1 MKFTNIYKETEENL
15 QLALLSLWS
24 PGSHPMRPA
33 IKQLFKDEPLLA
45 EPVFQSTFGWETT
58 NDETWK
64 SSLNTDVWNTL
75 EKMREQKANKEGKIF
90 RPFVPFKHQAESWKT
105 LHQGKSIVVTS
116 GTGSGKTECFMYPV
130 LSDLYE
136 HSGENSIQALFL
148 YPLNALME
156 DQKKRLAEYCEPL
169 NLKFAVYNGD
179 TPEFHADGRD
189 GEDYKA
195 EVKTREEIRDTK
207 NNGTRPQILL
217 TNPSMLEYIL
227 VRQKDQVMLEKSA
240 GKLRWIVIDEAHSY
254 SGSAAVELANQI
266 KRILDAFQVK
276 AEDVRFACTS
286 ATIGGENGVTSLI
299 KFIKDIIGQPAE
311 QIRVIGGNRLVPEIN
326 DNHLQTELV
335 NNGLQIKS
343 DVVRSLRYKIND
355 VAGMTL
361 QQMWQWLCPGKKY
374 DLLQALQL
382 IDNLCELQV
391 DGKTVM
397 SLRAH
402 FFMRALSGLY
412 ACANEN
418 CRGTSG
424 TAFGHLT
431 TYKASVCPDCGKP
444 LLEIVQCKRCG
455 SFILMGESD
464 SHTHKIYPC
473 VEGEKHDDYFAIDD
487 EIELDMQDEDACQEL
502 GDDTFYMMPYDKESY
517 YNPLSSAHVSTLN
530 IIHKASESILE
541 NAPFK
546 SGKWVDLR
554 KDVKQKYCPCCGRLA
569 KGKRLNLKYFR
580 IPINFI
586 NQTISPVFLHE
597 CAPKDKSWGKYIA
610 FTDSRQ
616 GTAISAKTFNIDVE
630 RRVGREKI
638 VKDLATRK
646 AAQGVS
652 IPDSLM
658 DSIKDLPQANIDAIL
673 FAFTSQVTSVKNN
686 ISLHDAAN
694 LLFDEKL
701 YEHIAGKN
709 NDSDVDAYKAALI
722 RQFIGSHPL
731 YEQSAENM
739 GLITLEYPALNN
751 VPMSDTLEALARENG
766 VLITE
771 KDWRDYLKIC
781 LDYFMRAGNHIQ
793 PLISGESKFVRDA
806 NKSTPI
812 AKWDDHRSGTNSWP
826 QVKAED
832 SKKPSAKQPRL
843 VTLLCGALGLDSV
856 DKLDKVKRK
865 INQILVEAWNVLEE
879 KKLLTRVTANDTDG
893 YNHPK
898 YYKDNQ
904 YVDCYYLDLSSKE
917 TNTRCVIKHPDKAW
931 ECPVSN
937 TLLDTIFCGFSPLMT
952 GELSSEMFKRF
963 KVNPNQVDLPNRPD
977 DLAKLSAWYKSDLIL
992 HEFENKGFWTDR
1004 HKYIYLDAPAY
1015 LAAEHSAQQS
1025 KELLREYTKAFAQ
1038 KNPAINVLHC
1048 STTMEMG
1055 VDIGDIDIVIM
1066 DTIPPTAANYL
1077 QRVGRAGRMGQ
1088 SKAVAFSLCNNT
1100 PVGQNAFAN
1109 PMWALQTLNHMI
1121 PVRPSQTIIQRH
1133 INSFFFREFI
1143 CGQGTG
1149 IQGTT
1154 TVGDFMESPCDDF
1167 IEFLNDMS
1175 TNREEE
1181 KRFHKVFGNNESY
1194 TIVKTKELISD
1205 VQKGFKDTIKELNEA
1220 LTQYQ
1225 EDDKRKI
1232 AISNQINKCK
1242 QEGLLNYLSEHQF
1255 LPNASMPTG
1264 VVTFDFTDKDQSN
1277 RLFKLYKEAEKLRL
1291 ELQEIDTEADKIL
1304 VRQRQNENRKK
1315 IQRIRRDS
1323 QASRDIHTALNEYA
1337 PEQTVVVNEKNYVS
1351 AGVLLFGAYNDKTQ
1365 TKAIYHCPHCG
1376 KTEYLPILDENR
1388 KCPNCH
1394 NSYHSIIDRQ
1404 NGAYTLAYE
1413 PIGFRTDQN
1422 VDSTRQE
1429 RTEKRFYD
1437 IRPVLLKSDWS
1448 SPMKD
1453 VSMCEVNTSGEIG
1466 EILFYNVG
1474 NGHGFAL
1481 CKHCGRAVVET
1492 MAHNKELPHGIKLG
1506 HNRLWGDACDANT
1519 SDIARHV
1526 VFTGRHQTCYSVI
1539 RIKPTFDSD
1548 TYEKD
1553 EELAFSLG
1561 VILKRSLVKFLG
1573 IDETEIDFG
1582 IKDEKENIT
1591 LFIFDTAR
1599 GGCGY
1604 SLHFC
1609 NPQELTQILDIAREL
1624 VESYSCNC
1632 HVDGGACARCLVDR
1646 NNYRYAHYLSKSKVM
1661 EWFDKQK
1668 EESKPIPKE
1677 IQQIS
1682 AAAKISHQA
1691 IKTVLKNA
1699 VKSAE
1704 VKEIT
1709 LCVTDITS
1717 NNSINDW
1724 SSIRSEMGNHI
1735 QRAVELGKTI
1745 NLIVEYHPELH
1756 LDNADKFPYV
1766 DLKGKFP
1773 DCNVRLVKDL
1783 GKNKTLM
1790 IVKDTN
1796 GSISRYFTQD
1806 GDMLSFS
1813 NEWGSSEGRV
1823 YFDAVS
1829 LNFIDEESP
1838 RLEYNPDEII
1848 REGTARVNSF
1858 KISKYFSEVIAP
1870 CTMRQSD
1877 ITMLENLFKG
1887 KHVDV
1892 TFSDMY
1898 VNSALASL
1906 MLAYLIKE
1914 VRDIFN
1920 LKIDNIMLQLDSPK
1934 RKVVNDRFSDY
1945 TYININFGSKDS
1957 ADRYTDNIIDEVL
1970 DIEPDHSLFDAE
1982 HHRWLRFTNKN
1993 GDVFEIRPDHSISGG
2008 WISSNTYMN
2017 LNTLDGSII
2026 AKRKDNEVLYYAI
2039 IRKHK

>member
-15 QLALLSLWS
+15 QLALLSLWT
-24 PGSHPMRPA
+24 PGSHQMRPA
-33 IKQLFKDEPLLA
+33 IQQLFKDEPLLA
-45 EPVFQSTFGWETT
+45 EPVFQSTFGWEST
-58 NDETWK
+58 NDDTWK
-64 SSLNTDVWNTL
+64 PSLNTLVWNSL
-75 EKMREQKANKEGKIF
+75 EKMREQKAKKEGKAF

-105 LHQGKSIVVTS
+105 LHEGKSIVVTS

-136 HSGENSIQALFL
+136 HCGENAVQALFL

-156 DQKKRLAEYCEPL
+156 DQKNRLAEYCEPL

-195 EVKTREEIRDTK
+195 EVKTREEIRDPK
-207 NNGTRPQILL
+207 NKGSRPQILL

-227 VRQKDQVMLEKSA
+227 VRQKDQVLLEKSA

-286 ATIGGENGVTSLI
+286 ATIGGEDGTSSLI
-299 KFIKDIIGQPAE
+299 KFIKDIIGQPVE
-311 QIRVIGGNRLVPEIN
+311 QIRVIGGNRLVPEISN
-326 DNHLQTELV
+326 SQLHSVIAD
-335 NNGLQIKS
+335 NGLHVKAEG
-343 DVVRSLRYKIND
+343 VCSLRDKINK

-361 QQMWQWLCPGKKY
+361 QQMWQWLCPGEGY
-374 DLLQALQL
+374 NNIRALQL
-382 IDNLCELQV
+382 LDKLCELQV
-391 DGKTVM
+391 DGKSVL

-418 CRGTSG
+418 CKGTSG
-424 TAFGHLT
+424 TAYGHLT
-431 TYKASVCPDCGKP
+431 TYKASVCPDCGNP
-444 LLEIVQCKRCG
+444 LLELVQCKRCG
-455 SFILMGESD
+455 RFVLMGSSD
-464 SHTHKIYPC
+464 SQTHKIYPC
-473 VEGEKHDDYFAIDD
+473 AEGEKHDDYFAIDD
-487 EIELDMQDEDACQEL
+487 EIELDVQDVNAYQEE
-502 GDDTFYMMPYDKESY
+502 GDDTFYMIPFDKDNY
-517 YNPLSSAHVSTLN
+517 HNPSSSAHSSTLN

-541 NAPFK
+541 NAPFQ

-554 KDVKQKYCPCCGRLA
+554 KDANQKYCPCCGRLA

-646 AAQGVS
+646 AAQGTAVIDINILKAQG
-652 IPDSLM
+652 IPQETINQILALQS
-658 DSIKDLPQANIDAIL
+658 QATN
-673 FAFTSQVTSVKNN
+673 VKNN
-686 ISLHDAAN
+686 ISLHDASN

-709 NDSDVDAYKAALI
+709 NDSDVDAYKAALL
-722 RQFIGSHPL
+722 RQFIGSHAI
-731 YEQSAENM
+731 YEQTAENM
-739 GLITLEYPALNN
+739 GLITLEYPALKD
-751 VPMSDTLEALARENG
+751 VRMSDSLETLAREKCIE
-766 VLITE
+766 ITE
-771 KDWRDYLKIC
+771 KDWSDYLKIC
-781 LDYFMRAGNHIQ
+781 LDYFIRSGNHIQ
-793 PLISGESKFVRDA
+793 PLITGEVKFVRDT

-812 AKWDDHRSGTNSWP
+812 TKWDEHRSGTASWP
-826 QVKAED
+826 QVKVEGNN
-832 SKKPSAKQPRL
+832 KPSPKQPRL
-843 VTLLCGALGLDSV
+843 ITLLCGAFGLDSV
-856 DKLDKVKRK
+856 DKLDIVKRQ
-865 INQILVEAWNVLEE
+865 INQVLADAWNILEE

-898 YYKDNQ
+898 YYKDGQ
-904 YVDCYYLDLSSKE
+904 YVDCYYLDLSSKD
-917 TNTRCVIKHPDKAW
+917 TNTRCVIKHPSKAW

-937 TLLDTIFCGFSPLMT
+937 TLLDTIFCGFSPLIT
-952 GELSSEMFKRF
+952 GELSAEMFKKF

-977 DLAKLSAWYKSDLIL
+977 DLTKLSKWYESDLTL
-992 HEFENKGFWTDR
+992 HEFEKKGFWTDR

-1015 LAAEHSAQQS
+1015 IAAEHSAQQS
-1025 KELLREYTKAFAQ
+1025 KELLREYTKSFAQ
-1038 KNPAINVLHC
+1038 KNPVINVLHC

-1077 QRVGRAGRMGQ
+1077 QRIGRAGRMGQ

-1109 PMWALQTLNHMI
+1109 PMWALQTMNHMI
-1121 PVRPSQTIIQRH
+1121 PVRSSQTIIQRH

-1143 CGQGTG
+1143 CGQGVG
-1149 IQGTT
+1149 IQGTA
-1154 TVGDFMESPCDDF
+1154 TVGEFMESPCDDF
-1167 IEFLNDMS
+1167 IEFLDDMS
-1175 TNREEE
+1175 TNKEEE
-1181 KRFHKVFGNNESY
+1181 KRFHKVFGENESY
-1194 TIVKTKELISD
+1194 TIVKTKELINE
-1205 VQKGFKDTIKELNEA
+1205 VQEGFKDTIKELEDA

-1225 EDDKRKI
+1225 KDDKRKI

-1242 QEGLLNYLSEHQF
+1242 QGGLLNYLSEHQF

-1264 VVTFDFTDKDQSN
+1264 VVTFDFTDRDQSN
-1277 RLFKLYKEAEKLRL
+1277 RLFKLYKEANKLK
-1291 ELQEIDTEADKIL
+1291 EESTDANTEDEKIL
-1304 VRQRQNENRKK
+1304 VRQKQNENRKK
-1315 IQRIRRDS
+1315 IQRIKRDS

-1351 AGVLLFGAYNDKTQ
+1351 AGVLLFGAYNEKTQ
-1365 TKAIYHCPHCG
+1365 TKAIYHCQHCG

-1388 KCPNCH
+1388 ICPNC
-1394 NSYHSIIDRQ
+1394 NNPYHSIIDKQ
-1404 NGAYTLAYE
+1404 NGSYTLAYE

-1422 VDSTRQE
+1422 MDSTRQE

-1437 IRPVLLKSDWS
+1437 IRPVLLNSDWS

-1453 VSMCEVNTSGEIG
+1453 VNMCEVNTSGETG

-1474 NGHGFAL
+1474 NGYGFAF
-1481 CKHCGRAVVET
+1481 CKHCGRAVVEP
-1492 MAHNKELPHGIKLG
+1492 MGHNKELPNGIKLG
-1506 HNRLWGDACDANT
+1506 HNRLWGDVCDANT
-1519 SDIARHV
+1519 GDIARHV

-1539 RIKPTFDSD
+1539 RVKSIYDSKTF
-1548 TYEKD
+1548 EKD

-1561 VILKRSLVKFLG
+1561 VVLKRALVKFLG

-1582 IKDEKENIT
+1582 IKDEQNNIA

-1604 SLHFC
+1604 SLHFN
-1609 NPQELTQILDIAREL
+1609 NPQEFAQILDIAREL
-1624 VESYSCNC
+1624 VQSYTCNC

-1646 NNYRYAHYLSKSKVM
+1646 TNYPYAHLLSKSKVI
-1661 EWFDKQK
+1661 EWLDIQK
-1668 EESKPIPKE
+1668 EKSMPIPSD
-1677 IQQIS
+1677 IQQNS
-1682 AAAKISHQA
+1682 VLAKVSHQA
-1691 IKTVLKNA
+1691 LKAVVKEA
-1699 VKSAE
+1699 VKAAD

-1709 LCVTDITS
+1709 FCVSDIIG

-1724 SSIRSEMGNHI
+1724 SSIRSEMGKNI
-1735 QRAVELGKTI
+1735 RRAVELGKTVT
-1745 NLIVEYHPELH
+1745 LIVEYHPDLH
-1756 LDNADKFPYV
+1756 LDNADKFPYI

-1773 DCNVRLVKDL
+1773 DCNVKLVKDQ
-1783 GKNKTLM
+1783 GKYKTVL
-1790 IVKDTN
+1790 ILKDRNDTLT
-1796 GSISRYFTQD
+1796 RYFTQD
-1806 GDMLSFS
+1806 EDMLSLS
-1813 NEWGSSEGRV
+1813 NDWGCSDGCV
-1823 YFDAVS
+1823 YFDDV
-1829 LNFIDEESP
+1829 LPEFVNEELP
-1838 RLEYNPDEII
+1838 NLEYNPDEII
-1848 REGTARVNSF
+1848 REGSAKVDNF

-1877 ITMLENLFKG
+1877 IIALETLFKG
-1887 KHVDV
+1887 KHVSV

-1914 VRDIFN
+1914 VRDIFS
-1920 LKIDNIMLQLDSPK
+1920 LKIDDIMLQLDSSK

-1945 TYININFGSKDS
+1945 TYINMNFGSKES

-1970 DIEPDHSLFDAE
+1970 DIKPDHSLFDAE
-1982 HHRWLRFTNKN
+1982 HHRWLKFTSRD
-1993 GDVFEIRPDHSISGG
+1993 GYVFEIRPDHSISGG

-2017 LNTLDGSII
+2017 LDTLDGSTI
-2026 AKRKDNEVLYYAI
+2026 AKRRDDDVLYYAI

>member
-15 QLALLSLWS
+15 QLSLLSLWA
-24 PGSHPMRPA
+24 PGSHPMRPI

-45 EPVFQSTFGWETT
+45 EPVFQSTFGWESSV
-58 NDETWK
+58 DDTWK
-64 SSLNTDVWNTL
+64 PSLNTEVWNKL
-75 EKMREQKANKEGKIF
+75 EKMREQKALQEGKKF

-105 LHQGKSIVVTS
+105 LHNGKSIVVTS

-136 HSGENSIQALFL
+136 HSGENAIQALFL

-195 EVKTREEIRDTK
+195 EVKTRDDIRDPK

-217 TNPSMLEYIL
+217 TNPSMLEYVL
-227 VRQKDQVMLEKSA
+227 VRQKDQILLNKSA

-286 ATIGGENGVTSLI
+286 ATIGGEDGTASLI

-311 QIRVIGGNRLVPEIN
+311 QIQVIGGNRLVPEIN
-326 DNHLQTELV
+326 GSYLRTELL
-335 NNGLQIKS
+335 NNGLHVKS
-343 DVVRSLRYKIND
+343 ELVRSLREKIND

-361 QQMWQWLCPGKKY
+361 LQMWQWLCPGETY
-374 DLLQALQL
+374 NLLTALEL
-382 IDNLCELQV
+382 IDKLCELQV
-391 DGKTVM
+391 EGNVVL

-402 FFMRALSGLY
+402 FFMRAISGLY
-412 ACANEN
+412 ACANDE
-418 CRGTSG
+418 CKRTSG
-424 TAFGHLT
+424 TQYGHLT
-431 TYKASVCPDCGKP
+431 TYKASVCPHCGKP

-455 SFILMGESD
+455 SFVLMGSSD
-464 SHTHKIYPC
+464 SQTHKIYPC
-473 VEGEKHDDYFAIDD
+473 EEGQTHDDYFAIDD
-487 EIELDMQDEDACQEL
+487 EIELDIQDGDAQQEE
-502 GDDTFYMMPYDKESY
+502 GDDTFYVIPYDKDKY
-517 YNPLSSAHVSTLN
+517 HNPLSSAHASTLN
-530 IIHKASESILE
+530 IKHTASDSILE
-541 NAPFK
+541 NAPFN

-554 KDVKQKYCPCCGRLA
+554 KDAKQKYCPCCGRLA
-569 KGKRLNLKYFR
+569 KGRRLNLKYFR

-638 VKDLATRK
+638 VKDLATRN
-646 AAQGVS
+646 AAQGTTTIDVN
-652 IPDSLM
+652 LLRAQG
-658 DSIKDLPQANIDAIL
+658 LPQETINQIIAL
-673 FAFTSQVTSVKNN
+673 QSQATSVKNN

-709 NDSDVDAYKAALI
+709 NDGDIDAYKAALI
-722 RQFIGSHPL
+722 RQFIGGHPM

-739 GLITLEYPALNN
+739 GLITVEYPALKD
-751 VPMSDTLEALARENG
+751 VQMPDSFDSFARERGTKVTN
-766 VLITE
+766 E
-771 KDWRDYLKIC
+771 DWRDYLKIC

-793 PLISGESKFVRDA
+793 SLIPGESKFVRDT

-812 AKWDDHRSGTNSWP
+812 SKWDDHRPGTIAWP

-832 SKKPSAKQPRL
+832 SKKASSKQPRL
-843 VTLLCGALGLDSV
+843 VTLLCAVFGIDTV
-856 DKLDKVKRK
+856 DKLDFAKRQ
-865 INQILVEAWNVLEE
+865 INQILTDAWNVLEE
-879 KKLLTRVTANDTDG
+879 KKLLTRVTANDTEG

-904 YVDCYYLDLSSKE
+904 YVDCYYLDLSSKD
-917 TNTRCVIKHPDKAW
+917 TNTRAVIKHPSSAW

-937 TLLDTIFCGFSPLMT
+937 TLLDTIFCGYSPLMT
-952 GELSSEMFKRF
+952 GELSNEMFNKF
-963 KVNPNQVDLPNRPD
+963 KVTPIQIELPNRPD
-977 DLAKLSAWYKSDLIL
+977 DLAKLSAWYDSDMTLQ
-992 HEFENKGFWTDR
+992 EFEKKGFWTDR

-1143 CGQGTG
+1143 CGQGEG
-1149 IQGTT
+1149 IQGTA
-1154 TVGDFMESPCDDF
+1154 TVGEFMESPCDEF
-1167 IEFLNDMS
+1167 IEFLEDMT
-1175 TNREEE
+1175 TNPEEQ
-1181 KRFHKVFGNNESY
+1181 KRFHKVFGDNENF
-1194 TIVKTKELISD
+1194 TIVKTKELIVD
-1205 VQKGFKDTIKELNEA
+1205 VQKGFKETIKELDDA
-1220 LTQYQ
+1220 LSQYQ
-1225 EDDKRKI
+1225 NDDKRKI

-1277 RLFKLYKEAEKLRL
+1277 RLFKLYKEAEKLKE
-1291 ELQEIDTEADKIL
+1291 ELKGADSEAEKII
-1304 VRQRQNENRKK
+1304 VRQKQNENRKK
-1315 IQRIRRDS
+1315 IQRIKRDS

-1351 AGVLLFGAYNDKTQ
+1351 AGVLLFGAYNEKTQ
-1365 TKAIYHCPHCG
+1365 TKAIYHCLHCG

-1388 KCPNCH
+1388 VCPNC
-1394 NSYHSIIDRQ
+1394 NNPYHSIIDRQ

-1429 RTEKRFYD
+1429 RTEKHFYD

-1448 SPMKD
+1448 SPMGD
-1453 VSMCEVNTSGEIG
+1453 VSMCEVKTSGETG

-1474 NGHGFAL
+1474 NGHGFAF
-1481 CKHCGRAVVET
+1481 CKHCGRSVVET
-1492 MAHNKELPHGIKLG
+1492 MAHNKELPNGIRLG

-1519 SDIARHV
+1519 GDIARHV

-1539 RIKPTFDSD
+1539 RVKPSVDSD

-1561 VILKRSLVKFLG
+1561 VVLKRALVKFLG
-1573 IDETEIDFG
+1573 IDETEIEFG
-1582 IKDEKENIT
+1582 IKDEQNNIA

-1604 SLHFC
+1604 SLHLS
-1609 NPQELTQILDIAREL
+1609 NPQELSKILDIAREI

-1646 NNYRYAHYLSKSKVM
+1646 NNYRYAHLLSKSKVM
-1661 EWFDKQK
+1661 EWLDKQK
-1668 EESKPIPKE
+1668 EVSKPVPVDIR
-1677 IQQIS
+1677 QIS
-1682 AAAKISHQA
+1682 ANAKVSHQPL
-1691 IKTVLKNA
+1691 KTIVKEA
-1699 VKSAE
+1699 VRSAD

-1709 LCVTDITS
+1709 LCVSDIVG

-1724 SSIRSEMGNHI
+1724 SSIRSEMGKHI
-1735 QRAVELGKTI
+1735 QRAIELGKTV
-1745 NLIVEYHPELH
+1745 NLIVEYHPDLH
-1756 LDNADKFPYV
+1756 PENADKFPYV
-1766 DLKGKFP
+1766 DLVGKFP
-1773 DCNVRLVKDL
+1773 DCNVNLVKDL
-1783 GKNKTLM
+1783 GKNKTAL
-1790 IVKDTN
+1790 IVKEAN
-1796 GSISRYFTQD
+1796 GSVTRYFTQD
-1806 GDMLSFS
+1806 DGMLSFS
-1813 NEWGSSEGRV
+1813 NEWGCSDGRV
-1823 YFDAVS
+1823 YFDATQPEFRS
-1829 LNFIDEESP
+1829 EETP
-1838 RLEYNPDEII
+1838 KLEFNPDEII
-1848 REGTARVNSF
+1848 REGTAKVENFR
-1858 KISKYFSEVIAP
+1858 IGKYFSEVIAP
-1870 CTMRQSD
+1870 CTMKQSD
-1877 ITMLENLFKG
+1877 IILLETLFKG
-1887 KHVDV
+1887 KRVSV

-1914 VRDIFN
+1914 VRDLFQ
-1920 LKIDNIMLQLDSPK
+1920 LKIEDIMLQLDSPK

-1945 TYININFGSKDS
+1945 TYINMNFGNKDA
-1957 ADRYTDNIIDEVL
+1957 ADKYTDNIIDEVL

-1982 HHRWLRFTNKN
+1982 HHRWLRFTNIE

-2017 LNTLDGSII
+2017 LDSLDGSTIV
-2026 AKRKDNEVLYYAI
+2026 KRKDDDVLYYAI
-2039 IRKHK
+2039 IRKHKS

>member
-1 MKFTNIYKETEENL
+1 MKFANIYKETEENL
-15 QLALLSLWS
+15 QLALLSLWA
-24 PGSHPMRPA
+24 PGSHPMRPT
-33 IKQLFKDEPLLA
+33 IKKLFKSEPLLA
-45 EPVFQSTFGWETT
+45 EPVFQSTFGWESTD
-58 NDETWK
+58 DETWK
-64 SSLNTDVWNTL
+64 SALNTQVWNSL
-75 EKMREQKANKEGKIF
+75 EKMREQKAQNEGKTF

-105 LHQGKSIVVTS
+105 LHEGKSVVVTS

-136 HSGENSIQALFL
+136 HRGENAIQALFL

-169 NLKFAVYNGD
+169 SLKFAVYNGD

-195 EVKTREEIRDTK
+195 EVKTRDEIRDPK

-217 TNPSMLEYIL
+217 TNPSMLEYVL
-227 VRQKDQVMLEKSA
+227 VRQKDQVLLSKSA

-286 ATIGGENGVTSLI
+286 ATIGGKDGVESLI
-299 KFIKDIIGQPAE
+299 KFIKDIIGQPAD
-311 QIRVIGGNRLVPEIN
+311 QIRVIGGSRLVPEIN
-326 DNHLQTELV
+326 GSQLKSELF
-335 NNGLQIKS
+335 NTGLQVKAE
-343 DVVRSLRYKIND
+343 VVLSLRKKIND

-361 QQMWQWLCPGKKY
+361 QQMWQWLCPSESY
-374 DLLQALQL
+374 DIIKALELL
-382 IDNLCELQV
+382 DKLCELQI
-391 DGKTVM
+391 DGKNVL

-402 FFMRALSGLY
+402 FFMRAISGLY
-412 ACANEN
+412 ACANEE
-418 CRGTSG
+418 CKGTSG
-424 TAFGHLT
+424 TQYGHLT
-431 TYKASVCPDCGKP
+431 TYKASVCPNCGKP

-455 SFILMGESD
+455 SFVLMGSSD
-464 SHTHKIYPC
+464 SQTHKIYPC
-473 VEGEKHDDYFAIDD
+473 EEGQAHDDYFAIDD
-487 EIELDMQDEDACQEL
+487 EIELDMQDGESSQEV
-502 GDDTFYMMPYDKESY
+502 GDDTFYIIPYDKDKY
-517 YNPLSSAHVSTLN
+517 HNPSSSAHASTLN
-530 IIHKASESILE
+530 IKLTASDSILE

-554 KDVKQKYCPCCGRLA
+554 KDANQKYCPCCGRLA

-646 AAQGVS
+646 AAQGGTV
-652 IPDSLM
+652 IDVNLLRAQG
-658 DSIKDLPQANIDAIL
+658 LPQETIDQIIAL
-673 FAFTSQVTSVKNN
+673 QSQVTSVKNN

-722 RQFIGSHPL
+722 RQFIGGHPM

-739 GLITLEYPALNN
+739 GLITVEYPALKD
-751 VPMSDTLEALARENG
+751 VQMPDSFETLAREKAVRVTN
-766 VLITE
+766 E
-771 KDWRDYLKIC
+771 DWHNYLKIC
-781 LDYFMRAGNHIQ
+781 LDYFMRAGNHVQ
-793 PLISGESKFVRDA
+793 PLIPGEVKFVRDT

-812 AKWDDHRSGTNSWP
+812 SKWDDHRPGTIAWP

-832 SKKPSAKQPRL
+832 SKKPSATQPRL
-843 VTLLCGALGLDSV
+843 VTLLCAIFGLDTV
-856 DKLDKVKRK
+856 DKLDIVKRK
-865 INQILVEAWNVLEE
+865 INQILADAWNILED

-904 YVDCYYLDLSSKE
+904 YVDCYYLDLSSKD
-917 TNTRCVIKHPDKAW
+917 TNTRAVIKHPAKAW
-931 ECPVSN
+931 ECPVSH
-937 TLLDTIFCGFSPLMT
+937 TLLDTIFCGYSPLMT
-952 GELSSEMFKRF
+952 GELSNEMFKKF
-963 KVNPNQVDLPNRPD
+963 KVNQNQIELPNRPE
-977 DLAKLSAWYKSDLIL
+977 DLAKLRAWYESDLTL
-992 HEFENKGFWTDR
+992 LEFKKKGFWTDR

-1088 SKAVAFSLCNNT
+1088 SKAIAFSLCNNT

-1143 CGQGTG
+1143 CGQGDG

-1154 TVGDFMESPCDDF
+1154 TVGEFMESPCNDF
-1167 IEFLNDMS
+1167 IGYLDDMS
-1175 TNREEE
+1175 TNTEEE
-1181 KRFHKVFGNNESY
+1181 KRFHRVFGGNENY
-1194 TIVKTKELISD
+1194 TIVKTKELIIE
-1205 VQKGFKDTIKELNEA
+1205 VQTDFNNTIKELEDA
-1220 LTQYQ
+1220 LSQYQ
-1225 EDDKRKI
+1225 NDDKRKI

-1264 VVTFDFTDKDQSN
+1264 VVTFDFTDRDQSN
-1277 RLFKLYKEAEKLRL
+1277 RLFKLYKEAEKLKE
-1291 ELQEIDTEADKIL
+1291 ELKDAETEADKII
-1304 VRQRQNENRKK
+1304 VRQKQNENRKK

-1351 AGVLLFGAYNDKTQ
+1351 AGVLLFGAYNEKTQ

-1394 NSYHSIIDRQ
+1394 NSYYSIIDRQ
-1404 NGAYTLAYE
+1404 NASYTLAYE

-1437 IRPVLLKSDWS
+1437 IRPVLLKSDWV

-1453 VSMCEVNTSGEIG
+1453 VSMCEVKTSGETG

-1492 MAHNKELPHGIKLG
+1492 MAHNKELPNGIKLG
-1506 HNRLWGDACDANT
+1506 HNRLWGDSCDANT

-1548 TYEKD
+1548 NYEKD

-1561 VILKRSLVKFLG
+1561 VVLKRALVKFLG

-1582 IKDEKENIT
+1582 IKDEQDNIA

-1604 SLHFC
+1604 SLHFN
-1609 NPQELTQILDIAREL
+1609 NPQEFAHILDIAREL
-1624 VESYSCNC
+1624 VNSYSCNC
-1632 HVDGGACARCLVDR
+1632 HIDGGACARCLVDR
-1646 NNYRYAHYLSKSKVM
+1646 NNYRYAHLLSKSKVM
-1661 EWFDKQK
+1661 EWLDKQK
-1668 EESKPIPKE
+1668 EVSKPVPNDIVQCSP
-1677 IQQIS
+1677 I
-1682 AAAKISHQA
+1682 AKASHQA
-1691 IKTVLKNA
+1691 LKTVLKNA

-1709 LCVTDITS
+1709 LCVTDITR

-1724 SSIRSEMGNHI
+1724 SSIRSEMGKNI
-1735 QRAVELGKTI
+1735 QRTVELGKTVNI
-1745 NLIVEYHPELH
+1745 IVEYHPDLH
-1756 LDNADKFPYV
+1756 IDNADKLPYI

-1773 DCNVRLVKDL
+1773 DCNVKLVKDQ
-1783 GKNKTLM
+1783 GKNKTVLM
-1790 IVKDTN
+1790 ISDTN
-1796 GSISRYFTQD
+1796 GSITRYFTQD
-1806 GDMLSFS
+1806 EEMLSFS
-1813 NEWGSSEGRV
+1813 NEWGCSAGRV
-1823 YFDAVS
+1823 YFDAIS
-1829 LNFIDEESP
+1829 PDFIAEESP
-1838 RLEYNPDEII
+1838 RLQYNPDEII
-1848 REGTARVNSF
+1848 REGNTRVNSF
-1858 KISKYFSEVIAP
+1858 RISKYFSEVIAP

-1877 ITMLENLFKG
+1877 ITMLEKLFKG

-1914 VRDIFN
+1914 VRDIFC
-1920 LKIDNIMLQLDSPK
+1920 LKLDNIMLQLDSAK

-1945 TYININFGSKDS
+1945 TYINMNFGSKDS
-1957 ADRYTDNIIDEVL
+1957 ADRYTDDIINKVL
-1970 DIEPDHSLFDAE
+1970 DIEPEHSLFDAE
-1982 HHRWLRFTNKN
+1982 HHRWLRFTNRE

-2017 LNTLDGSII
+2017 LDNLDGSTI
-2026 AKRKDNEVLYYAI
+2026 AKRKDDDVLYYAI
-2039 IRKHK
+2039 IRKYKS